1 LIDEA
6 LALFAPRRIQII
18 YILFGVLLKKNWS
31 NISPNNSYLAKLYW
45 IYFKRMPS
53 FQACIWLHFPLRY
66 FASYFIN
73 TRIFG
78 FMLILCCASTA
89 TAIGERDQG
98 NLGILLWRQTN
109 CCVPIT
115 WVLHTNKSLKQKKN
129 VLRRIDICMWF
140 HQCLF
145 ARN

>member
-66 FASYFIN
+66 FASYFI
-73 TRIFG
+73 THVY
-78 FMLILCCASTA
+78 
-89 TAIGERDQG
+89 
-98 NLGILLWRQTN
+98 LGS
-109 CCVPIT
+109 CSFCV
-115 WVLHTNKSLKQKKN
+115 VLAL
-129 VLRRIDICMWF
+129 
-140 HQCLF
+140 
-145 ARN
+145 